1 MKIGVKSELIAL
13 NLVAFIL
20 VAVIILS
27 LSNILR
33 YILGIPFL
41 LFFPGYA
48 LIAALFPKRGKMSG
62 IERVALSFGLSIA
75 VVPLMGLVLN
85 YTPWGIRLEP
95 ILYSVASFILIAS
108 VIAWSRR
115 RRLGT
120 EERFNIE
127 FQVRIPGWGVT
138 RWDKALSI
146 TLIVTIVGALGML
159 GYAIAA
165 PKVREKFTEFYL
177 VGLSGKAMDYPQEVM
192 VGKDRRV
199 MVVIINHEQVEV
211 SYRIEV
217 NIDGVKN
224 NEVGPVVLAHEQKW
238 ESEISFV
245 PEVTGENQKVEF
257 LLYKE
262 GQTGAYRKLH
272 LWVDVTE

>member
-48 LIAALFPKRGKMSG
+48 LMAALFLKRGEMSG

-75 VVPLMGLVLN
+75 VVPLIGLVLN
-85 YTPWGIRLEP
+85 YTPWGISPESV
-95 ILYSVASFILIAS
+95 LYSVASFIFIAS
-108 VIAWSRR
+108 VIAWFRR
-115 RRLGT
+115 RRLGV

-138 RWDKALSI
+138 MWDKALSI

-159 GYAIAA
+159 GYTIAA
-165 PKVREKFTEFYL
+165 PKVGEKFTEFYIL
-177 VGLSGKAMDYPQEVM
+177 EPEGNAMDYPQEVM

-199 MVVIINHEQVEV
+199 MVVIINHEQEEV

-224 NEVGPVVLAHEQKW
+224 NGVGPVVLAHEQKW

-272 LWVDVTE
+272 LWLDIKE